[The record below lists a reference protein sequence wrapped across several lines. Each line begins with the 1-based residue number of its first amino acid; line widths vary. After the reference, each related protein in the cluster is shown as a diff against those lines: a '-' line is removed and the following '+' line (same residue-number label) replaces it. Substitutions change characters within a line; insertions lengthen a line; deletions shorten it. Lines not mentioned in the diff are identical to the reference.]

1 MNELHGR
8 CCSFIL
14 YHSQFIIHKL
24 PLTDQLTDILSS
36 LRGFGPEIW
45 LSVSFCLLLIAEL
58 IFVRVMPLPMVR
70 RYLAGLSVVVLLVA
84 GLWAVYLPV
93 RGFLFMKVLFVD
105 DQAIFIQAIVALGAI
120 LVILYEFLSFQQ
132 EEIRQARQVTSGIGS
147 AQRSGL
153 PFEWYSLLV
162 AMVLGLFLMAMS
174 VNMLS
179 IYLSIELVSICSYLL
194 TALTTSRKAS
204 EGGIK
209 YLLFGAV
216 SSAIMLYGMSL
227 LYGMT
232 GTLDLTADAFGA
244 ELARQDGSV
253 VAVAML
259 LTAAGLLFKL
269 AGVPFHIWTP
279 DAYEAAPV
287 PVAAFFSVGP
297 KAAAVLVLMRVITA
311 LPAESGMGGT
321 TASVL
326 QTPLAVLALAG
337 ILIGNLSALRQT
349 DAKRLLA
356 YSTIAHAGFLL
367 VGVVALS
374 NAGFVAV
381 LFYVGTYLFMSLAAF
396 FLVDLLARSTGVPK
410 NEPLTIR
417 NFAGLGPKQ
426 PLLSIALTVV
436 MLGLTGLPPTV
447 GFTAKLLSFSA
458 LYEAYQQTGDNWLLA
473 LFVLGLL
480 NALISLVY
488 YLKIPFLLFFR
499 PMAAQT
505 DVSESIVLPKSLVWL
520 AVSLTLPV
528 ILLFFKPDLLL
539 YFIDRQ

>member
-1 MNELHGR
+1 MTSDYRLET
-8 CCSFIL
+8 IL
-14 YHSQFIIHKL
+14 S
-24 PLTDQLTDILSS
+24 LTDQLNDIINS
-36 LRGFGPEIW
+36 LGGFGPEVW
-45 LSVSFCLLLIAEL
+45 LSASFCVLLIAEL
-58 IFVRVMPLPMVR
+58 IVLRSSRTQVR
-70 RYLAGLSVVVLLVA
+70 RLLAGLSVGSVLIA
-84 GLWAVYLPV
+84 GIWAALLPT
-93 RGFLFMKVLFVD
+93 RGFLFMHLLFVD
-105 DQAIFIQAIVALGAI
+105 NQALFIQVLIALSAVFVLI
-120 LVILYEFLSFQQ
+120 YEFLTFERP
-132 EEIRQARQVTSGIGS
+132 EEAELSK
-147 AQRSGL
+147 L
-153 PFEWYSLLV
+153 PIEWYALLV
-162 AMVLGLFLMAMS
+162 AMTLGLFLMSMS

-179 IYLSIELVSICSYLL
+179 VYLSIELVSICSYLL
-194 TALTTSRKAS
+194 TALTANRKAS

-209 YLLFGAV
+209 YLLFGAI

-232 GTLDLTADAFGA
+232 GTLDITANSFGA
-244 ELARQDGSV
+244 ELAGQDSAV
-253 VAVAML
+253 VAVALL
-259 LTAAGLLFKL
+259 LTMAGLLFKL

-297 KAAAVLVLMRVITA
+297 KAAAVLVLMRVVTA
-311 LPAESGMGGT
+311 LPVESPLGGAT
-321 TASVL
+321 VMVV

-374 NAGFVAV
+374 DAGFEAV
-381 LFYVGTYLFMSLAAF
+381 LFYIGTYLFISLAAF
-396 FLVDLLARSTGVPK
+396 FLIDLLAQSNGSD
-410 NEPLTIR
+410 LTIK

-426 PLLSIALTVV
+426 PVLSIALTVV
-436 MLGLTGLPPTV
+436 MLALTGLPPTV

-458 LYEAYQQTGDNWLLA
+458 LYEAYQRSGDGWLLA

-499 PMAAQT
+499 SPATQQEPIPLPRAA
-505 DVSESIVLPKSLVWL
+505 VWL
-520 AVSLTLPV
+520 SIGLTVPV
-528 ILLFFKPDLLL
+528 IGLFLKPDLLL
-539 YFIDRQ
+539 RWLTGW

>member
-1 MNELHGR
+1 M
-8 CCSFIL
+8 S
-14 YHSQFIIHKL
+14 
-24 PLTDQLTDILSS
+24 LTDQLTNILNS
-36 LRGFGPEIW
+36 LGGFGPEIW
-45 LSVSFCLLLIAEL
+45 LSISFCLLLTAEL
-58 IFVRVMPLPMVR
+58 VFMRVMPQPKVR
-70 RYLAGLSVVVLLVA
+70 RYLAGLSVVFLLIA
-84 GLWAVYLPV
+84 GLWVVFLPT
-93 RGFLFMKVLFVD
+93 RGFLFINLLFID
-105 DQAIFIQAIVALGAI
+105 QQAIFIQVVIVLAAI
-120 LVILYEFLSFQQ
+120 LVVVYEFLSFQ
-132 EEIRQARQVTSGIGS
+132 EET
-147 AQRSGL
+147 AQPGTGLVRRSVL
-153 PFEWYSLLV
+153 PFEWYALLI
-162 AMVLGLFLMAMS
+162 AMTLGLFLMAMS

-194 TALTTSRKAS
+194 TALTTDRKAS

-232 GTLDLTADAFGA
+232 GTLDLTADVFGA
-244 ELARQDGSV
+244 ELARQEGSV

-311 LPAESGMGGT
+311 LPAESGVGGT
-321 TASVL
+321 TAVVL

-337 ILIGNLSALRQT
+337 ILLGNLSALRQT
-349 DAKRLLA
+349 DAKRMLA

-367 VGVVALS
+367 VGVVALN
-374 NAGFVAV
+374 NAGFEAV
-381 LFYVGTYLFMSLAAF
+381 LFYVGTYLFLSLAAF
-396 FLVDLLARSTGVPK
+396 FLVDLLARANGSTQ

-417 NFAGLGPKQ
+417 NLAGLGPKQ

-458 LYEAYQQTGDNWLLA
+458 LYDAYQQTGDAWLLA
-473 LFVLGLL
+473 LFTLGLL

-499 PMAAQT
+499 PTPSTADAKQATPLPQAA
-505 DVSESIVLPKSLVWL
+505 VWL
-520 AVSLTLPV
+520 ALGLVVPV
-528 ILLFFKPDLLL
+528 VLLFIKPDWLLH
-539 YFIDRQ
+539 FINSQ

>member
-1 MNELHGR
+1 M
-8 CCSFIL
+8 S
-14 YHSQFIIHKL
+14 
-24 PLTDQLTDILSS
+24 LTDQLNDILAS
-36 LRGFGPEIW
+36 LGGFGPEVW
-45 LSVSFCLLLIAEL
+45 LSASFCFLLIAEL
-58 IFVRVMPLPMVR
+58 LLVRAMALPKAR
-70 RYLAGLSVVVLLVA
+70 LYLAALSVAVVLVA
-84 GLWAVYLPV
+84 GVWAVLTPT
-93 RGFLFMKVLFVD
+93 RGYLFMHLLFVD
-105 DQAIFIQAIVALGAI
+105 NQAVFIQAIVAGSAVFVL
-120 LVILYEFLSFQQ
+120 LYESFTTA
-132 EEIRQARQVTSGIGS
+132 QAIVSVPVQSTAR
-147 AQRSGL
+147 AGL
-153 PFEWYSLLV
+153 PLEWYSLLI
-162 AMVLGLFLMAMS
+162 AMTLGLFLMTTS

-194 TALTTSRKAS
+194 TALTADRRAS

-244 ELARQDGSV
+244 ELARQDASV

-259 LTAAGLLFKL
+259 LTLAGLLFKL
-269 AGVPFHIWTP
+269 AGVPFHVWTP

-287 PVAAFFSVGP
+287 PVAAFFSVAP
-297 KAAAVLVLMRVITA
+297 KAAAVLVLMRVVTA
-311 LPAESGMGGT
+311 LPLESMGGT
-321 TASVL
+321 TAAVL

-367 VGVVALS
+367 VGVVALTE
-374 NAGFVAV
+374 AGFEAV
-381 LFYVGTYLFMSLAAF
+381 LFYIGTYLFISLAAF
-396 FLVDLLARSTGVPK
+396 FLIDLLARSHDGDGATGS
-410 NEPLTIR
+410 LAISR
-417 NFAGLGPKQ
+417 FAGLGPKQ
-426 PLLSIALTVV
+426 PLLSVALTVV
-436 MLGLTGLPPTV
+436 MLALTGLPPTV

-458 LYEAYQQTGDNWLLA
+458 LYEAYQRTADPWLLA

-499 PMAAQT
+499 PALSQT
-505 DVSESIVLPKSLVWL
+505 QNVLPVPKAAVWL
-520 AVSLTLPV
+520 AVGLVIPV
-528 ILLFFKPDLLL
+528 VVLFLKPDLLL
-539 YFIDRQ
+539 QFIASR

>member
-1 MNELHGR
+1 M
-8 CCSFIL
+8 
-14 YHSQFIIHKL
+14 

-58 IFVRVMPLPMVR
+58 IFVRVMPLPKTR
-70 RYLAGLSVVVLLVA
+70 RYLAGLSVLVLLVA
-84 GLWAVYLPV
+84 GLWAVYMPT
-93 RGFLFMKVLFVD
+93 RGFLFTNLLFVD
-105 DQAIFIQAIVALGAI
+105 NQAIFIQAIVALGAI
-120 LVILYEFLSFQQ
+120 LVVLYEFLSFPQAETGQ
-132 EEIRQARQVTSGIGS
+132 LLQVRRGVGVIRQP
-147 AQRSGL
+147 GL

-162 AMVLGLFLMAMS
+162 AMTLGLFLMAMS

-244 ELARQDGSV
+244 ELARQEGSV

-279 DAYEAAPV
+279 DAYEAAPI

-311 LPAESGMGGT
+311 LPAESGTGGT
-321 TASVL
+321 TAAVL

-349 DAKRLLA
+349 EAKRLLA

-367 VGVVALS
+367 VGVVALN
-374 NAGFVAV
+374 NAGFEAG

-396 FLVDLLARSTGVPK
+396 FLVDLLARSAGVPQ
-410 NEPLTIR
+410 NEPLTIH
-417 NFAGLGPKQ
+417 NFAGLGAKQ
-426 PLLSIALTVV
+426 PLLAIALTVV

-447 GFTAKLLSFSA
+447 GFTAKLLAFSA
-458 LYEAYQQTGDNWLLA
+458 LYEAYQQTGDAWLLA
-473 LFVLGLL
+473 LFALGLL

-499 PMAAQT
+499 PIPTQT
-505 DVSESIVLPKSLVWL
+505 DVLAPVVLPKALVWL

-528 ILLFFKPDLLL
+528 VLLFLKPDLLL